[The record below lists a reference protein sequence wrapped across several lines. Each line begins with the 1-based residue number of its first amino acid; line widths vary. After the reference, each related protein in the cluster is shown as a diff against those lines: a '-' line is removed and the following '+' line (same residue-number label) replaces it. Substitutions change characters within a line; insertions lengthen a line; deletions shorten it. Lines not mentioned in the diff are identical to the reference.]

1 MMASVIMMESLS
13 STVVAPERVRE
24 ETALA
29 PLLLQTTGLIVDLL
43 RERLG
48 TPLSVR
54 VLRHEMEPF
63 GLVREG
69 LVSARDF
76 PLYLATTVVY
86 RLRGT
91 QKLIQTLK
99 ANPTMFLGDALQKH
113 RLYHHKTP
121 PTIRRSEY
129 LPAYRELFGTN
140 GETTHVWERTYAI
153 VSPKGKKIAGVTEIF
168 SPRLETWLR
177 EHASPKAT

>member
-1 MMASVIMMESLS
+1 MAPSPSSV
-13 STVVAPERVRE
+13 TPEQIRT

-43 RERLG
+43 RERLHV
-48 TPLSVR
+48 PPSVK

-69 LVSARDF
+69 LVSAGDF
-76 PLYLATTVVY
+76 PLYRATTVVY
-86 RLRGT
+86 RLPETR
-91 QKLIQTLK
+91 KLIQTLK
-99 ANPTMFLGDALQKH
+99 ANPKTFLGDALQKH

-121 PTIRRSEY
+121 PTIRHSEY

-140 GETTHVWERTYAI
+140 GEVTHVWERTYAI

-168 SPRLETWLR
+168 SPKLEQVLAEQEQR
-177 EHASPKAT
+177 GAQQLSEGK